1 MFLFSFIFL
10 KKEKDWK
17 GGEFNRAPLT
27 KKNVTVLKLCLVNI
41 QNISLSADYSACN
54 VKQLT

>member
-27 KKNVTVLKLCLVNI
+27 KKKRYCVKTMSCKYTEYLFVCRLF
-41 QNISLSADYSACN
+41 SL
-54 VKQLT
+54 